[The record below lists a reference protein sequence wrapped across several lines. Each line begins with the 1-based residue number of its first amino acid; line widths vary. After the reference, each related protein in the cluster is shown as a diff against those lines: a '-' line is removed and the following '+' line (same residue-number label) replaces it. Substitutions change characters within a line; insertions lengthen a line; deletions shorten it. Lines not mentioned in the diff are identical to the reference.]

1 MKKTLDKKN
10 RWRNKVVAFRMSDA
24 EARMLDDRV
33 RTSGLSKQTYLINR
47 VLEQEVVVNGNPR
60 VYKGL
65 RNLFR
70 ETLERLEVLEK
81 VTENDSE
88 LLELI
93 LYMSTIMD
101 GLKER
106 ADE

>member
-10 RWRNKVVAFRMSDA
+10 RWRNKVVAFRMSEA

-33 RTSGLSKQTYLINR
+33 RASGLSKQTYLINR

-70 ETLERLEVLEK
+70 ETLEGLEALEK